1 KLQPPRN
8 KSPYDFK
15 HEMVAVFPYA
25 LFTFS
30 EMSSAT
36 LINFFLFQP
45 ATQNKNILPFDLR
58 GRSVYRSE

>member
-1 KLQPPRN
+1 MGTKT
-8 KSPYDFK
+8 
-15 HEMVAVFPYA
+15 PYA

-30 EMSSAT
+30 EMSPAT
-36 LINFFLFQP
+36 LIKIFLFQP